1 MSPSPPAH
9 PEHPGLK
16 IGVNIHFIGDNDY
29 VRTPRQ
35 PSPFRELRE
44 RRQRWAD
51 QNPSSSSS
59 STSSNHTVLPGSD
72 QPELSPPTDGFADD
86 ASVSELR
93 EDSDPERT
101 PGTALED
108 QAGALDPGTD
118 LSVPTTTWYQA
129 MVPGDDLETM
139 YNALEHRFWEEPWSN
154 RTP

>member
-1 MSPSPPAH
+1 MQ
-9 PEHPGLK
+9 
-16 IGVNIHFIGDNDY
+16 GD
-29 VRTPRQ
+29 R
-35 PSPFRELRE
+35 
-44 RRQRWAD
+44 
-51 QNPSSSSS
+51 
-59 STSSNHTVLPGSD
+59 
-72 QPELSPPTDGFADD
+72 GFADD

-108 QAGALDPGTD
+108 QASALDPGTD